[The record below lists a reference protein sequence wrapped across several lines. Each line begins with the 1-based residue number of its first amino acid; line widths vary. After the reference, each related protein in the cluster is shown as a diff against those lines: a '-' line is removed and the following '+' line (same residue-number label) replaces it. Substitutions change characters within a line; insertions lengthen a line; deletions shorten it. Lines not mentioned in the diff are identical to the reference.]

1 MANYRDIKGFQIQSL
16 DADPVVNAGAWASG
30 ANTNTARRFTP
41 GAGTSGPTH
50 NNVLIFGGSPG
61 VVDTESYDG
70 SSWTE
75 LNNLS
80 ANKSV
85 GLGTATA
92 ALGVGSGV
100 AVEQWN
106 GTSWTEINDI
116 SSTRNF
122 SGTQGS
128 TTAAL
133 IEGGEAPG
141 GSSALTESYNG
152 STWSEVN
159 DLNTARYGGAG
170 SGTQTAA
177 LLVGGQN
184 HGR

>member
-1 MANYRDIKGFQIQSL
+1 MAKLKDIRGTRIQFL
-16 DADPVVNAGAWASG
+16 DADPVEYVGTWASG
-30 ANTNTARRFTP
+30 GNTNTARRFTP
-41 GAGTSGPTH
+41 GAGTSGPSH
-50 NNVLIFGGSPG
+50 NNALIFGGSPS
-61 VVDTESYDG
+61 VLDTESYDG

-141 GSSALTESYNG
+141 GSSALTESNNG
-152 STWSEVN
+152 STWREISRTDN
-159 DLNTARYGGAG
+159 
-170 SGTQTAA
+170 
-177 LLVGGQN
+177 
-184 HGR
+184 